1 MQAYQITLSL
11 QSAFATQLKGDT
23 LFGQLCWGIRNR
35 LGEAALKQCLEGYT
49 NNQPFAV
56 ISDAFPEGYL
66 PLPKLPGCFYQLP
79 EGEDRKA
86 VKKLA
91 WLPKTELQKPLKE
104 WLGHAVN
111 AKTIASVSNTCTSD
125 AGGSDA
131 GGSDAH
137 VATKAATSTATNHTT
152 SLSEKHPQPH
162 NTINRLTNTT
172 GEGSFAPYSIEQE
185 WFIPGLRWTVYILL
199 DTERLNVEDC
209 RQCLADIGAF
219 GFGKDASI
227 GMGKFQIDAFQEQ
240 PLPAQDNANACLT
253 LAPCAPQGLGFDS
266 EHSYYQLFTRFGRHG
281 DIAVHQ
287 EGKPF
292 KNPVLLAQTAAVFS
306 TPPPTSGFIGQGIG
320 GKGDLSKT
328 LAATVHQGYAPVI
341 AVCLSKVSGGS
352 DAYVATDGSVCSS
365 RDVGVAPTGT
375 PKLPRQQMPNE
386 STQTGTI

>member
-1 MQAYQITLSL
+1 MQSFCVTLTPL
-11 QSAFATQLKGDT
+11 SAFATPFKGDT
-23 LFGQLCWGIRNR
+23 LFGQLCWAIRNR
-35 LGEAALKQCLEGYT
+35 LGEAALNQCLEGYT

-56 ISDAFPEGYL
+56 VSDAFPDGYL

-86 VKKLA
+86 VKKRT

-104 WLGHAVN
+104 WLCHAVN
-111 AKTIASVSNTCTSD
+111 AKTIAASITHKPEGETPSSRLNI
-125 AGGSDA
+125 
-131 GGSDAH
+131 
-137 VATKAATSTATNHTT
+137 T

-162 NTINRLTNTT
+162 NTINRQTNTT
-172 GEGSFAPYSIEQE
+172 GEGGFAPYSIEQE
-185 WFIPGLRWTVYILL
+185 WFVPGLRWTLYLLL
-199 DTERLNVEDC
+199 DTARLSVEDC

-240 PLPAQDNANACLT
+240 PLPVQDNANACLT

-320 GKGDLSKT
+320 GDGDLSKT
-328 LAATVHQGYAPVI
+328 LKTTIHQGYAPVI
-341 AVCLSKVSGGS
+341 AINVNF
-352 DAYVATDGSVCSS
+352 
-365 RDVGVAPTGT
+365 RDCP
-375 PKLPRQQMPNE
+375 
-386 STQTGTI
+386 

>member
-11 QSAFATQLKGDT
+11 QSAFATPLKGDT
-23 LFGQLCWGIRNR
+23 LFGQLCWAIRNR
-35 LGEAALKQCLEGYT
+35 LGEATLNECLEGYT
-49 NNQPFAV
+49 NKQPFAV
-56 ISDAFPEGYL
+56 VSDAFPEGYL
-66 PLPKLPGCFYQLP
+66 PLPKLPSCFYQLP

-104 WLGHAVN
+104 WLCHAVN
-111 AKTIASVSNTCTSD
+111 AKTIAASITHKSV
-125 AGGSDA
+125 G
-131 GGSDAH
+131 
-137 VATKAATSTATNHTT
+137 ATSSSRLNTT

-162 NTINRLTNTT
+162 NTINRQTNTT
-172 GEGSFAPYSIEQE
+172 GEGGFAPYSIEQE
-185 WFIPGLRWTVYILL
+185 WFVPGLRWTLYLLL
-199 DTERLNVEDC
+199 DTARLSEADC

-292 KNPVLLAQTAAVFS
+292 KNPLLLAQTAAVLS
-306 TPPPTSGFIGQGIG
+306 TLPPISGFIGQGIG
-320 GKGDLSKT
+320 GDGRLSKT
-328 LAATVHQGYAPVI
+328 LKATIHQGYAPVI
-341 AVCLSKVSGGS
+341 ALNVNFR
-352 DAYVATDGSVCSS
+352 DCS
-365 RDVGVAPTGT
+365 
-375 PKLPRQQMPNE
+375 
-386 STQTGTI
+386 